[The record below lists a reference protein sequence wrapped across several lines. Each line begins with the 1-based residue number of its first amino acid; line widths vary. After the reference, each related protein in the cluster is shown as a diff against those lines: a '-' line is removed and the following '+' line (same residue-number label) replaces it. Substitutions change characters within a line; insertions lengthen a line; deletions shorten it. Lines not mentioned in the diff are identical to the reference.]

1 MSLYHQTGV
10 EQLPYGY
17 KFVGEASFGA
27 SVLAITYILIHIKAQ
42 LTWRH
47 MPASMTPPGT
57 TADATDDRDDL
68 VFADEADAPFTAA
81 QSGATPAAGCAA
93 SAAWRILVV
102 DDDADVH
109 STTTFALKGV
119 EMQGRPLAFLHA
131 YSAEEA
137 RALLAR
143 ETDIAVVLLDVVM
156 ERPDAGLQLVRQI
169 REELGMIEVRIILRT
184 GQPGYAPELDAIRGY
199 DINDYRTKSE
209 LTRTKLYTAVAAAVR
224 SYAQLRDLAAS
235 RAGLEQILG
244 AGAQLM
250 ALHGVRDAAR
260 GVLRQLGALLGR
272 PPTGVLCVRE
282 SGHARPDTVRV
293 VAGAGEHAALEGA
306 ELGAG
311 RHGAIAEAA
320 LRALDARRRTHGDG
334 WLTLH
339 LRGKAGRDFVAC
351 LPFERPLGELEC
363 RLLDVFASV
372 AAVSL
377 ENVELVT
384 HLNQAAFRDQ
394 LTGLPNRTRL
404 VELIDAAL
412 AGPQRDSATLALVDL
427 DHFAET
433 NDALG
438 HHFGDLLLVAV
449 GRRLASRLKGGPGAR
464 VEVARIGA
472 DIFCVLGDASA
483 VQPAPIAAL
492 FREPFRIDGQDVQVS
507 GTLGLVRLGEHDGSG
522 ADALKDADI
531 ALKRAK
537 SQQRAG
543 HFYFS
548 RSMGVEIRERV
559 RMMHALRS
567 GFRRGELFLA
577 YQPQVDLATSRPFGA
592 EALLRWRTEDG
603 RLVGPDRFIP
613 IAEYSGLIVDIGE
626 WVLRQAL
633 AELVRL
639 RAGGHHAFTMS
650 VNVSQVQFRHPH
662 FVDMLRRALDDTG
675 APPDYVELEIT
686 ESMAMEEPAL
696 LVEKLAQVKRTG
708 VSIAIDDFGT
718 GFSSLSHLQ
727 RLQVDRLKIDRTFVT
742 EITGSARGSSI
753 AEMVIQ
759 LGRNLGLSVIAE
771 GVEDEREAQILR
783 NLGCPLAQGYLF
795 ARPLSPQALLA
806 WLDDQALTRA
816 A

>member
-1 MSLYHQTGV
+1 MSAPMPPMGTLTQTCG
-10 EQLPYGY
+10 
-17 KFVGEASFGA
+17 
-27 SVLAITYILIHIKAQ
+27 
-42 LTWRH
+42 
-47 MPASMTPPGT
+47 
-57 TADATDDRDDL
+57 DRDDL
-68 VFADEADAPFTAA
+68 VFADEA
-81 QSGATPAAGCAA
+81 GPALPASAG
-93 SAAWRILVV
+93 AAWRILVV

-109 STTTFALKGV
+109 STTTFALKNV
-119 EMQGRPLAFLHA
+119 EMQGRPLEFLHA
-131 YSAEEA
+131 YSAREA
-137 RALLAR
+137 RAILER
-143 ETDIAVVLLDVVM
+143 QPDIAVVLLDVVM

-184 GQPGYAPELDAIRGY
+184 GQPGYAPEIEAIRGY

-224 SYAQLRDLAAS
+224 SYQQLRALDAS
-235 RAGLEQILG
+235 RAGLERIVS
-244 AGAQLM
+244 AGASLM
-250 ALHGVRDAAR
+250 SLHGVLDVAQS
-260 GVLRQLGALLGR
+260 VLRQAAGLLGQT
-272 PPTGVLCVRE
+272 PDGVLCVRE
-282 SGHARPDTVRV
+282 SGQGRPDILHVVAAAGDHARLEGRELSPQRYPRLAE
-293 VAGAGEHAALEGA
+293 VAGRTLAARSGLEA
-306 ELGAG
+306 
-311 RHGAIAEAA
+311 
-320 LRALDARRRTHGDG
+320 DG
-334 WLTLH
+334 WLSLYFP
-339 LRGKAGRDFVAC
+339 GKAGRDFAAC
-351 LPFERPLGELEC
+351 IPFERQLGDLER
-363 RLLDVFASV
+363 RLLEVFASV
-372 AAVSL
+372 VAVGL
-377 ENVELVT
+377 DNVELVT

-404 VELIDAAL
+404 VELIDALL
-412 AGPQRDSATLALVDL
+412 AGPERGTATLALVDL

-449 GRRLASRLKGGPGAR
+449 GKRLKSRLDPR
-464 VEVARIGA
+464 LEIARIGG
-472 DIFCVLGDASA
+472 DIFCVLGEAGA
-483 VQPAPIAAL
+483 VQPGAIQAL
-492 FREPFRIDGQDVQVS
+492 FRVPFHIDGQDVQVS
-507 GTLGLVRLGEHDGSG
+507 ATLGLVRLSEHDGSG

-567 GFRRGELFLA
+567 GFQRGELFLA
-577 YQPQVDLATSRPFGA
+577 YQPQVDLASNRPFGA

-633 AELVRL
+633 LELVRL
-639 RAGGHHAFTMS
+639 RASGHLDFTMS
-650 VNVSQVQFRHPH
+650 VNVSQVQFRHPQ
-662 FVDMLRRALDDTG
+662 FVDMLRRALDVTK
-675 APPDYVELEIT
+675 APPEFVELEIT

-771 GVEDEREAQILR
+771 GVEDERQAHILR
-783 NLGCPLAQGYLF
+783 TLGCPLAQGFLYS
-795 ARPLSPQALLA
+795 RPLSPEALQE
-806 WLDDQALTRA
+806 WLGKQALTA
-816 A
+816 AA

>member
-1 MSLYHQTGV
+1 
-10 EQLPYGY
+10 
-17 KFVGEASFGA
+17 
-27 SVLAITYILIHIKAQ
+27 
-42 LTWRH
+42 
-47 MPASMTPPGT
+47 MPASMTPTGNLT
-57 TADATDDRDDL
+57 DAPDAPDERDDDL
-68 VFADEADAPFTAA
+68 IFVAEMDPPSPAGAA
-81 QSGATPAAGCAA
+81 AVPASGGAAACRALAPAAT
-93 SAAWRILVV
+93 WRILVV

-109 STTTFALKGV
+109 STTLFALKNV
-119 EMQGRPLAFLHA
+119 EMQGRPLEFLHA
-131 YSAEEA
+131 YSAHEA
-137 RALLAR
+137 RAVLER
-143 ETDIAVVLLDVVM
+143 EADIAVVLLDVVM

-169 REELGMIEVRIILRT
+169 REELGMIGVRIILRT

-224 SYAQLRDLAAS
+224 SYQQLRAIDAS
-235 RAGLEQILG
+235 RAGLEHILA
-244 AGAQLM
+244 AGTQMM
-250 ALHGVRDAAR
+250 ALHGVRDVAH
-260 GVLRQLGALLGR
+260 GVLRQMATLLGQA
-272 PPTGVLCVRE
+272 PAGVLCVRD
-282 SGHARPDTVRV
+282 SGHARPDVLRV
-293 VAGAGEHAALEGA
+293 VAAAGEHGDLEGG
-306 ELGAG
+306 ELSTQ
-311 RHGAIAEAA
+311 RHPALLEAA
-320 LRALDARRRTHGDG
+320 QRTLRERCSHDAAG
-334 WLTLH
+334 WLSLH
-339 LRGKAGRDFVAC
+339 FPGKAGRDFAAC
-351 LPFERPLGELEC
+351 IPFGRKVDEIER
-363 RLLDVFASV
+363 RLLDVFASMV
-372 AAVSL
+372 TVGL

-384 HLNQAAFRDQ
+384 HLNQAAFHDQ
-394 LTGLPNRTRL
+394 LTGLPNRTRV
-404 VELIDAAL
+404 VELVDAIL
-412 AGPQRDSATLALVDL
+412 SGDQRSLTTLALVDL
-427 DHFAET
+427 DHFAAT

-438 HHFGDLLLVAV
+438 HHFGDLLLAAV
-449 GRRLASRLKGGPGAR
+449 GKRLKSRMKCSTGAGIA
-464 VEVARIGA
+464 VARIGG
-472 DIFCVLGDASA
+472 DIFCVLGEAGV
-483 VQPAPIAAL
+483 VQPAPIQAL
-492 FREPFRIDGQDVQVS
+492 FREPFHIDGQDVQVS
-507 GTLGLVRLGEHDGSG
+507 STIGLVRLSEHDGSG

-567 GFRRGELFLA
+567 GFQRGELFLA
-577 YQPQVDLATSRPFGA
+577 YQPQVDLATNGAFGA

-603 RLVGPDRFIP
+603 RLIGPDRFIP

-633 AELVRL
+633 AELVRVHA
-639 RAGGHHAFTMS
+639 AGHRGFTMS

-675 APPDYVELEIT
+675 AAPEYVELEIT
-686 ESMAMEEPAL
+686 ESMAMEDPAL

-771 GVEDEREAQILR
+771 GVEDERQAHILR
-783 NLGCPLAQGYLF
+783 SLGCPLAQGFLF
-795 ARPLSPQALLA
+795 SRPLTPEALME
-806 WLDDQALTRA
+806 WLGKQELIEA

>member
-1 MSLYHQTGV
+1 MN
-10 EQLPYGY
+10 
-17 KFVGEASFGA
+17 AA
-27 SVLAITYILIHIKAQ
+27 
-42 LTWRH
+42 
-47 MPASMTPPGT
+47 
-57 TADATDDRDDL
+57 DDRDDL
-68 VFADEADAPFTAA
+68 VFADEADSASPSSVSAPA
-81 QSGATPAAGCAA
+81 SPGCPGA
-93 SAAWRILVV
+93 SWRILVV

-119 EMQGRPLAFLHA
+119 EMQGRPLEFLHA
-131 YSAEEA
+131 YSSEEA
-137 RALLAR
+137 YAILAR
-143 ETDIAVVLLDVVM
+143 ESGIAVVLLDVVM
-156 ERPDAGLQLVRQI
+156 ERPDAGLQLVRRI
-169 REELGMIEVRIILRT
+169 REELGLIEVRIILRT
-184 GQPGYAPELDAIRGY
+184 GQPGYAPELEAIRGY

-224 SYAQLRDLAAS
+224 SYEQLRALAAS
-235 RAGLEQILG
+235 RAGLEHILS

-250 ALHGVRDAAR
+250 TLHGVHDAAQ
-260 GVLRQLGALLGR
+260 GVLRQLAALLGT
-272 PPTGVLCVRE
+272 PEAGVLCVRA
-282 SGHARPDTVRV
+282 SGPGRPDSMRV
-293 VAGAGEHAALEGA
+293 IAAAGEHAALAGTELSGA
-306 ELGAG
+306 E
-311 RHGAIAEAA
+311 HGEVAQAVCRTLEQ
-320 LRALDARRRTHGDG
+320 RRRLDGGG
-334 WLTLH
+334 WLSLYFA
-339 LRGKAGRDFVAC
+339 GKAGRDFAAC
-351 LPFERPLGELEC
+351 IPYERPVGELEC

-412 AGPQRDSATLALVDL
+412 AGPQRNAATLAIVDL

-449 GRRLASRLKGGPGAR
+449 GRRLEERLKHCPAAR
-464 VEVARIGA
+464 LEVARIGG

-483 VQPAPIAAL
+483 VQPATIAAL

-507 GTLGLVRLGEHDGSG
+507 ATLGLVRLLDHDGSG

-567 GFRRGELFLA
+567 GFQRGELFLA

-603 RLVGPDRFIP
+603 RMIGPDRFIP

-639 RAGGHHAFTMS
+639 RTKGHRDFTMS

-662 FVDMLRRALDDTG
+662 FVEMLRRALEDTG
-675 APPDYVELEIT
+675 APADYVELEIT

-696 LVEKLAQVKRTG
+696 LIEKLAQVKRTG

-727 RLQVDRLKIDRTFVT
+727 RLQVDRLKIDRAFVT

-771 GVEDEREAQILR
+771 GVEDERQAHILR
-783 NLGCPLAQGYLF
+783 TLGCPLAQGFLF
-795 ARPLSPQALLA
+795 ARPLSPEALLE
-806 WLDDQALTRA
+806 WLGKQALTEA

>member
-1 MSLYHQTGV
+1 
-10 EQLPYGY
+10 
-17 KFVGEASFGA
+17 
-27 SVLAITYILIHIKAQ
+27 
-42 LTWRH
+42 
-47 MPASMTPPGT
+47 MPAPMPPEGAPT
-57 TADATDDRDDL
+57 DRDEL
-68 VFADEADAPFTAA
+68 VFIEEAD
-81 QSGATPAAGCAA
+81 TPAPAA
-93 SAAWRILVV
+93 DQATWRILVV

-109 STTTFALKGV
+109 STTVFALKNV
-119 EMQGRPLAFLHA
+119 EMQGRPLEFLHA
-131 YSAEEA
+131 YTAHQA
-137 RALLAR
+137 YDMLLR
-143 ETDIAVVLLDVVM
+143 HPDIAVILLDVVM
-156 ERPDAGLQLVRQI
+156 ERPDAGLQLVRRI

-184 GQPGYAPELDAIRGY
+184 GQPGYAPELEAIRGY

-224 SYAQLRDLAAS
+224 SFQQLRALDAS
-235 RAGLEQILG
+235 RAGLEQIVS

-250 ALHGVRDAAR
+250 SLHGVRDVAQ
-260 GVLRQLGALLGR
+260 GVLRQAAALLGQE
-272 PPTGVLCVRE
+272 PGGVLCVRE
-282 SGHARPDTVRV
+282 SGPGRPDILHV
-293 VAGAGEHAALEGA
+293 VAAAGEHAALEGR
-306 ELGAG
+306 ELSPQRHPALADTVG
-311 RHGAIAEAA
+311 RT
-320 LRALDARRRTHGDG
+320 LSARSSVASEG
-334 WLTLH
+334 WLSLH
-339 LRGKAGRDFVAC
+339 FPGKAGRDFAAC
-351 LPFERPLGELEC
+351 IPFGREVGDLER

-372 AAVSL
+372 VTVGL
-377 ENVELVT
+377 DNVELVT

-404 VELIDAAL
+404 VELIDAVL
-412 AGPQRDSATLALVDL
+412 AGPQRDTATLALVDL

-449 GRRLASRLKGGPGAR
+449 SKRLKSRLKDGNQQGL
-464 VEVARIGA
+464 EVARIGS
-472 DIFCVLGDASA
+472 DIFCVLGDTGA
-483 VQPAPIAAL
+483 VQPASIQAL
-492 FREPFRIDGQDVQVS
+492 FRVPFHIDGQDVQVS
-507 GTLGLVRLGEHDGSG
+507 STLGLVRLGEHDGSG

-567 GFRRGELFLA
+567 GFQRGELFLA
-577 YQPQVDLATSRPFGA
+577 YQPQVDLASNRPFGA
-592 EALLRWRTEDG
+592 EALLRWRCEDG

-639 RAGGHHAFTMS
+639 RAAGYLGFTMS
-650 VNVSQVQFRHPH
+650 VNVSQVQFRHPQ
-662 FVDMLRRALDDTG
+662 FVDMLRRALDATG
-675 APPDYVELEIT
+675 APAEFVELEIT

-753 AEMVIQ
+753 AEMVVQ

-771 GVEDEREAQILR
+771 GVEDERQAHILR
-783 NLGCPLAQGYLF
+783 SLGCPLAQGFLF
-795 ARPLSPQALLA
+795 SRPLSPEALLE
-806 WLDDQALTRA
+806 WLGNQALTEA

>member
-1 MSLYHQTGV
+1 MSV
-10 EQLPYGY
+10 P
-17 KFVGEASFGA
+17 
-27 SVLAITYILIHIKAQ
+27 
-42 LTWRH
+42 
-47 MPASMTPPGT
+47 MPPTETS
-57 TADATDDRDDL
+57 DDRDDL
-68 VFADEADAPFTAA
+68 VFVDEVEASA
-81 QSGATPAAGCAA
+81 SAA
-93 SAAWRILVV
+93 SRAAWRILVV

-109 STTTFALKGV
+109 STTTFALKNV
-119 EMQGRPLAFLHA
+119 EMQGRPLEFLHA
-131 YSAEEA
+131 YSSHEA
-137 RALLAR
+137 RALLER
-143 ETDIAVVLLDVVM
+143 ETDIAVLLLDVVM

-169 REELGMIEVRIILRT
+169 REELGMIELRIILRT

-224 SYAQLRDLAAS
+224 SYQQLRALDAS
-235 RAGLEQILG
+235 RAGLERIVS

-250 ALHGVRDAAR
+250 ALHGVRDVAQ
-260 GVLRQLGALLGR
+260 GVLQQAATLLGQA
-272 PPTGVLCVRE
+272 PAGVLCVRD
-282 SGHARPDTVRV
+282 SGQGRPDVLHV
-293 VAGAGEHAALEGA
+293 VAAAGEHAVLAGA
-306 ELGAG
+306 ELSPQRHAPLAALAG
-311 RHGAIAEAA
+311 RTLDTCASAEA
-320 LRALDARRRTHGDG
+320 DG
-334 WLTLH
+334 WLSLH
-339 LRGKAGRDFVAC
+339 FPGKAGRDFAAC
-351 LPFERPLGELEC
+351 IPFARSVGDIER

-372 AAVSL
+372 VAVGL
-377 ENVELVT
+377 DNVELVT
-384 HLNQAAFRDQ
+384 HLNQAAFRDG

-404 VELIDAAL
+404 IELLDAML
-412 AGPQRDSATLALVDL
+412 AGPGRSAATLALVDL

-438 HHFGDLLLVAV
+438 HHFGDLLLAAV
-449 GRRLASRLKGGPGAR
+449 GKRLKSRLDPQL
-464 VEVARIGA
+464 EVARIGG
-472 DIFCVLGDASA
+472 DIFCVLGDAAA
-483 VQPAPIAAL
+483 VQPAAIQAL
-492 FREPFRIDGQDVQVS
+492 FRVPFHIDGQDVQVS
-507 GTLGLVRLGEHDGSG
+507 STLGLVRLGEHDGSG

-567 GFRRGELFLA
+567 GFQRGELFLA
-577 YQPQVDLATSRPFGA
+577 YQPQVDLASNRAFGA

-603 RLVGPDRFIP
+603 RLIGPDRFIP

-639 RAGGHHAFTMS
+639 RAAGHRAFTMS
-650 VNVSQVQFRHPH
+650 VNVSQVQFRHPQ
-662 FVDMLRRALDDTG
+662 FVDMLRRALDATL
-675 APPDYVELEIT
+675 APPEFVELEIT
-686 ESMAMEEPAL
+686 ESMAMEDPAL
-696 LVEKLAQVKRTG
+696 LVEKLAQVKGTG

-771 GVEDEREAQILR
+771 GVEDERQAHILR
-783 NLGCPLAQGYLF
+783 SLGCPLAQGFLF
-795 ARPLSPQALLA
+795 SRPLAPEALLE
-806 WLDDQALTRA
+806 WLGNQGLTEA

>member
-1 MSLYHQTGV
+1 
-10 EQLPYGY
+10 
-17 KFVGEASFGA
+17 
-27 SVLAITYILIHIKAQ
+27 
-42 LTWRH
+42 
-47 MPASMTPPGT
+47 MPFSMTPPGPT
-57 TADATDDRDDL
+57 TKAVIDRDDL
-68 VFADEADAPFTAA
+68 VFADEADPASPASLPA
-81 QSGATPAAGCAA
+81 SGLPAAPGCPGA
-93 SAAWRILVV
+93 SWRILVV

-119 EMQGRPLAFLHA
+119 EMQGRPLEFLHA
-131 YSAEEA
+131 YSSEEA

-143 ETDIAVVLLDVVM
+143 EPDIAVVLLDVVM
-156 ERPDAGLQLVRQI
+156 ERPDAGLQLVRTI
-169 REELGMIEVRIILRT
+169 REELGLIEVRIILRT
-184 GQPGYAPELDAIRGY
+184 GQPGYAPELEAIRNY

-224 SYAQLRDLAAS
+224 SYEQLRALAAS
-235 RAGLEQILG
+235 RAGLEHILS
-244 AGAQLM
+244 AGSQLM
-250 ALHGVRDAAR
+250 ALHGVQDAAR
-260 GVLRQLGALLGR
+260 GVLRQLAALLGR
-272 PPTGVLCVRE
+272 AESGVLCVRE
-282 SGHARPDTVRV
+282 QSHGGHGRRDSIRV
-293 VAGAGEHAALEGA
+293 VAAAGDYAALTGA
-306 ELGAG
+306 ELAPPEGAV
-311 RHGAIAEAA
+311 E
-320 LRALDARRRTHGDG
+320 RAVRRTLEERRRIEADG

-339 LRGKAGRDFVAC
+339 LPGKSARDFAAC
-351 LPFERPLGELEC
+351 IPLERPLDELEC

-372 AAVSL
+372 AAVGL
-377 ENVELVT
+377 ENVELLE

-404 VELIDAAL
+404 VELIDLAL
-412 AGPQRDSATLALVDL
+412 ESPQRNAATLAIVDL

-449 GRRLASRLKGGPGAR
+449 GRRLVERLKDCPAAKL
-464 VEVARIGA
+464 EVARIGG
-472 DIFCVLGDASA
+472 DIFCVLGDAAA
-483 VQPAPIAAL
+483 VQPATIAAL

-507 GTLGLVRLGEHDGSG
+507 ATLGLVRLLDHDGSG
-522 ADALKDADI
+522 AEALKDADI

-543 HFYFS
+543 YFYFS

-567 GFRRGELFLA
+567 GFQRGELFVA
-577 YQPQVDLATSRPFGA
+577 YQPQVDLASSRPFGA

-603 RLVGPDRFIP
+603 RMIGPDRFIP

-639 RAGGHHAFTMS
+639 RAKGHREFTMS

-662 FVDMLRRALDDTG
+662 FVEMLRHALEDTG
-675 APPDYVELEIT
+675 APAEYVELEIT

-771 GVEDEREAQILR
+771 GVEDERQAHILR
-783 NLGCPLAQGYLF
+783 TLGCPLAQGFLF
-795 ARPLSPQALLA
+795 ARPLSPEALLEWLDNQALIE
-806 WLDDQALTRA
+806 A